1 MQHSLLI
8 ADVLQAQFHG
18 VMNLTTNIILGLY
31 FSLFVQVKKGG
42 EAASE
47 KSPTPISKKR
57 PSSNRRKRPKKNGKT
72 KKK

>member
-1 MQHSLLI
+1 MQLSLFI
-8 ADVLQAQFHG
+8 ADILQAIG
-18 VMNLTTNIILGLY
+18 AVTNLAFY
-31 FSLFVQVKKGG
+31 FPLLVEAEKGG

-57 PSSNRRKRPKKNGKT
+57 PSSNRRKRPKKSGKT